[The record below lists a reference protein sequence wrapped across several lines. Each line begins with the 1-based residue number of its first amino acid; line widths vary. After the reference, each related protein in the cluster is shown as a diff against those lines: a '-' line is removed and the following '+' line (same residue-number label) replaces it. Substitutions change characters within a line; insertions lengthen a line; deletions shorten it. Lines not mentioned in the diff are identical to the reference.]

1 MNSHLLARAAQR
13 HKLVPPD
20 HYARSI
26 KQSFLHKFWHTRR
39 FTQIGKMIE
48 PSGGKVLD
56 IGSADGTFTKVI
68 VEKSKAD
75 GVIGIDVLPG
85 SVSYA
90 KRRFARSKVVSFRVA
105 DAHELP
111 FLDKSFDAIFCLET
125 LEHVEDPLK
134 AACEMFRVLKEDG
147 YAVVLVPNENF
158 LFKTLWPIWLMGPGK
173 IWRGTHIQDLSAEE
187 ITEILKRSGFTI
199 KETRKFLCGMLQA
212 VKVAKE

>member
-1 MNSHLLARAAQR
+1 MSTLQSRAAEL
-13 HKLVPPD
+13 HKNVPAD

-26 KQSFLHKFWHTRR
+26 KENPLHKFWHTRR
-39 FTQIGKMIE
+39 FEEIGKMIE
-48 PSGGKVLD
+48 PSGGRILD
-56 IGSADGTFTKVI
+56 IGSADGTFTKI
-68 VEKSKAD
+68 IIDKSKANK
-75 GVIGIDVLPG
+75 VVGIDVLER

-105 DAHELP
+105 DAHSLP
-111 FLDKSFDAIFCLET
+111 FPDKSFDAVFCLET

-199 KETRKFLCGMLQA
+199 NETRKFLCGMLQA